1 MLLCQKT
8 QDNGAMR
15 SLPRTACRNSSTCCI
30 PAQPDS
36 PSSWT
41 DWEKVRM
48 FLPTL
53 LDTGSVTW
61 METCRQHKLRKMTCL
76 FQTHWCWLI
85 LFFLIPRRAFHAAA
99 SHYYTSEILWFLY
112 ELMLALLQG
121 SYPIPVPPP
130 PPSRSPLS
138 RCCESLWCHRALLV
152 PFCAPLTDRL
162 CSLSWTKPA
171 VPRSGLF
178 LTEATGRCFPEN
190 PSSELL
196 REEVEEPSGHV
207 QKRCTCL
214 I

>member
-1 MLLCQKT
+1 MH
-8 QDNGAMR
+8 
-15 SLPRTACRNSSTCCI
+15 SPPRTACRNSSTCCI

-48 FLPTL
+48 FLTTL

-85 LFFLIPRRAFHAAA
+85 LFFFNTQTCVSCCCQPLLH
-99 SHYYTSEILWFLY
+99 LWDSLVSVWANVGSPPGFLP
-112 ELMLALLQG
+112 
-121 SYPIPVPPP
+121 YPCTP
-130 PPSRSPLS
+130 PPSRSPPS
-138 RCCESLWCHRALLV
+138 RCCESLWCHRALLI

-162 CSLSWTKPA
+162 CSLSWTKPTM
-171 VPRSGLF
+171 PRSGLF
-178 LTEATGRCFPEN
+178 LTEATGRCFPKN
-190 PSSELL
+190 PSSELYW
-196 REEVEEPSGHV
+196 E
-207 QKRCTCL
+207 KRSRSPLVLKEAGWSFKPFKKKRRTCV